1 MKNTFAVSMT
11 LLLLAT
17 FAGSWIGY
25 NRAMPKHEAAA
36 HSAEAASEG
45 ATAEMPPHA
54 NEAANDA
61 ATAAPGEAA
70 AQVNDTEGTPGSDV
84 NTAADNVNGGA
95 TDAQTGET
103 DAHAGAH
110 MGAGESA
117 GAGVA
122 AASAADSAS
131 GDAEAGKNKFAT
143 SCAGCHGA
151 TAEGGIG
158 PKLNVTKTWSLEQL
172 TAAVRE
178 GKSPEKTLSAV
189 MPHFTAEQLSDAEM
203 ANIHAFLKTLN

>member
-1 MKNTFAVSMT
+1 MT

-25 NRAMPKHEAAA
+25 NRAMPQHEAAA
-36 HSAEAASEG
+36 HSTEAASEG
-45 ATAEMPPHA
+45 ATPEMPPHA

-70 AQVNDTEGTPGSDV
+70 AAVADTEGTPGSDV
-84 NTAADNVNGGA
+84 NTEADTVNGGA
-95 TDAQTGET
+95 TDAQTGQA

-110 MGAGESA
+110 GAGESA
-117 GAGVA
+117 TAEGAVA
-122 AASAADSAS
+122 AASTADSAS

-151 TAEGGIG
+151 NAEGGIG
-158 PKLNVTKTWSLEQL
+158 PKLNVTKTWSLEQF

-178 GKSPEKTLSAV
+178 GKAPEKTLSAV

-203 ANIHAFLKTLN
+203 ANIHAFLQTLN